1 MKKNKYL
8 HRLIALVMTA
18 IMLLSLVAI
27 DNRFGIAAKDEF
39 SKEVIDLEDY
49 IPKKVNIKKQKT
61 EALRLTVLRRL
72 RLRFR

>member
-18 IMLLSLVAI
+18 VMLLSLVAI

-39 SKEVIDLEDY
+39 SKEEKNGY
-49 IPKKVNIKKQKT
+49 MAN
-61 EALRLTVLRRL
+61 
-72 RLRFR
+72 